1 MYDLPILSE
10 LREQLRNSDAKLMTQ
25 ARNEE
30 QLRKELEKMREQAN
44 RDQKMLSMRSDLINN
59 LQENEKESQNKIN
72 KMYYQAN
79 EKDTLL
85 KQVQVP
91 DSVAILILIPISL
104 SR

>member
-1 MYDLPILSE
+1 
-10 LREQLRNSDAKLMTQ
+10 
-25 ARNEE
+25 
-30 QLRKELEKMREQAN
+30 MREQAE

-59 LQENEKESQNKIN
+59 LQESEKESQNKID

-91 DSVAILILIPISL
+91 DSVAILILISISL